1 MVSWLQVIERI
12 IVMSLKHYYV
22 VTSTTK
28 EGQKVYLKSN
38 FGKQDKNTLGA
49 KQYVG
54 IIWTGSFGKAKHY
67 FSMDT
72 AKAVAKSVKG
82 EVEEINR

>member
-12 IVMSLKHYYV
+12 IVMPLKHYYV
-22 VTSTTK
+22 VTSKTK

-82 EVEEINR
+82 KVEEINR